1 MQAARNTHISHE
13 ELWCNL
19 DYDGESVSI
28 KTIKSAMHWNQCNC
42 TLKKSLENNFERE
55 KKSPN
60 ENVPWK
66 LNWLARTKPK
76 RFEASCAIMHL
87 HPLFTFANALLLS
100 SLSSSFYSIDCSP
113 YLSLQSPFMYH
124 CPYDIDLLCAY
135 IFIPLIQLPP
145 PFSLIPFCWLIMRAY
160 ISMGAD

>member
-1 MQAARNTHISHE
+1 MQ
-13 ELWCNL
+13 L
-19 DYDGESVSI
+19 YV
-28 KTIKSAMHWNQCNC
+28 
-42 TLKKSLENNFERE
+42 KKIAWKQFWKR

-66 LNWLARTKPK
+66 LNWLAQTKPK

-124 CPYDIDLLCAY
+124 CPSDIDLLCAY

-145 PFSLIPFCWLIMRAY
+145 PLLSHSFLLAHHARIYFHGSRLAEHTLLCKCADGWKEKKPWTCHWPFSIQRSLSSF
-160 ISMGAD
+160 